1 MNYNQPATQAIY
13 VDTRRAFISL
23 LMRSG
28 LKTKAQRIWDQAMLY
43 ISQYHNDTD
52 TVVLNAMELCTP
64 VVECR
69 RVRVAGTVIQV
80 PKLLTPNQARARSVR
95 WLIEGARRRN
105 NSTYAHALA
114 QEIMDA
120 ARGSGWAT
128 SQREEVHR
136 NAEAN
141 RAFIRYQW
149 WK

>member
-1 MNYNQPATQAIY
+1 MNYSKPATQDEYAE
-13 VDTRRAFISL
+13 TRRAFISL

-28 LKTKAQRIWDQAMLY
+28 LKTKSQRIWNQSMLY
-43 ISQYHNDTD
+43 ISQHSNDTD
-52 TVVLNAMELCTP
+52 KVVLNAMELSTP

-105 NSTYAHALA
+105 NKNYAQALA

-136 NAEAN
+136 TAEAN

>member
-64 VVECR
+64 VVECS

-136 NAEAN
+136 TAEAN

>member
-1 MNYNQPATQAIY
+1 MDYNNITSPVLYTEI
-13 VDTRRAFISL
+13 RRAFISR

-28 LKTKAQRIWDQAMLY
+28 YKTKAQHIWNKAMLY
-43 ISQYHNDTD
+43 ISQHNNDVN

-80 PKLLTPNQARARSVR
+80 PKLLTPYQARSRSVR
-95 WLIEGARRRN
+95 WLVEGARRRN
-105 NSTYAHALA
+105 NNAYAYALA
-114 QEIMDA
+114 QELMDA
-120 ARGSGWAT
+120 ARGSGWAN

-136 NAEAN
+136 TAEAN
-141 RAFIRYQW
+141 RAYIRYQW